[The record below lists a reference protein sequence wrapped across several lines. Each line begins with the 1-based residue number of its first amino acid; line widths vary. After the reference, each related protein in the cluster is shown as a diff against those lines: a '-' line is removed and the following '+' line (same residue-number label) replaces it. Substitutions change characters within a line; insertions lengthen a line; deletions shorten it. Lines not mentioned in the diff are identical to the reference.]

1 MQISELLQQP
11 LLQVKTP
18 NSERASIIQMFV
30 DEINAERE
38 GTKWKPVT
46 GRSVAIQLS
55 CLKTNFELYNWLSQC
70 RDYKNRHGSFGKI
83 YYGALDLKKKKHE
96 TK

>member
-11 LLQVKTP
+11 LFQVKTP

-38 GTKWKPVT
+38 GTKWRKVT
-46 GRSVAIQLS
+46 GQEIAVQLS
-55 CLKTNFELYNWLSQC
+55 PIKTNWELYNWLSQC
-70 RDYKNRHGSFGKI
+70 RDYKNRNGSFGKI

>member
-1 MQISELLQQP
+1 MVKLSEQLKDLN
-11 LLQVKTP
+11 LTVKSVT
-18 NSERASIIQMFV
+18 SERAEIVKMFV
-30 DEINAERE
+30 DEINKERE

-70 RDYKNRHGSFGKI
+70 RDYKNRNGSFGKI
-83 YYGALDLKKKKHE
+83 YYGALDLKKKK
-96 TK
+96 